1 MKKANARVR
10 ESIQFL
16 FCTVAG
22 VALAGCGGSKNVRS
36 SADSAPSAA
45 IAPAGPAW
53 VNQGSGAFNDGSFYG
68 VGLASGIKNRALAID
83 TADSR
88 ARAKI
93 AEVFDTYSAKLT
105 KDYMA
110 STTAGDMRDSSEEQH
125 VSDSLKSFTK
135 MNLSGVSIVDHW
147 RDPSDGSMFSLAKL
161 DVAGV
166 KASLDKAKELDAKVR
181 DFVRANAD
189 KAFEELAAE
198 EAKR

>member
-1 MKKANARVR
+1 MKRTRISEFAKV
-10 ESIQFL
+10 L
-16 FCTVAG
+16 FCAAAG
-22 VALAGCGGSKNVRS
+22 VALAACGGNKNVQS
-36 SADSAPSAA
+36 SHEAAPSAA
-45 IAPAGPAW
+45 IAPSGPAW

-93 AEVFDTYSAKLT
+93 AEVFDTYVAKLT

-110 STTAGDMRDSSEEQH
+110 STTAGDMQDSSEEQH

-161 DVAGV
+161 DVEGV
-166 KASLDKAKELDAKVR
+166 KASLDKAKELDARVR

-189 KAFEELAAE
+189 KAFEELSAE
-198 EAKR
+198 EAAH

>member
-1 MKKANARVR
+1 MNKANIVN
-10 ESIQFL
+10 SVKLL
-16 FCTVAG
+16 FCVAAG
-22 VALAGCGGSKNVRS
+22 AALAGCGGKKNIQPS
-36 SADSAPSAA
+36 PEAAPSAA
-45 IAPAGPAW
+45 IAPSGPAW
-53 VNQGSGAFNDGSFYG
+53 VNQGSGAFNDGNFYG

-93 AEVFDTYSAKLT
+93 AEVFDTYIAKLT

-110 STTAGDMRDSSEEQH
+110 STTAGDMQNSSEEQN
-125 VSDSLKSFTK
+125 VTDSLKTFTK

-147 RDPSDGSMFSLAKL
+147 RDPSDGSMFALAKL

-198 EAKR
+198 EAKH